1 MGLNRRYFLKQS
13 LAGVAGLFAFNSKNA
28 FAKTSDKAVK
38 CKIRTLTSGPKHH
51 FFGYY
56 GICPWN
62 KSGKYVLSLES
73 GFVNHFPS
81 REEPAAI
88 GVVDSESGKFEKV
101 TETGAWNLQ
110 QGAMLHWNPL
120 DDDEIIYNDRKN
132 NQIISVIMNIQSGK
146 KRALP
151 AAINGLSHDGKY
163 ALSLS
168 YGRLGRLRKTVGYQ
182 GLDDPSANSAHPDND
197 GVFVMDMLTGK
208 RRLAVSILDFY
219 NLIKDKHPELK
230 ERHMWCN
237 HTVFNKG
244 DSRFFFLGRSRESG
258 RLQTG
263 MFSANRNGSEL
274 REVIGYG
281 SRVSHFDWRN
291 DKEIIATFR
300 HKGRYSHYLFTDG
313 EGDYKAIGDGFLD
326 FDGHCSFAA
335 NQKWLVTDRKRGL
348 KQSLIIFNVETK
360 QGQTLTTLDMKLR
373 RNISGDLRC
382 DFHPRW
388 NRAGE
393 AICFDAIDQK
403 TGARQVHIAYLDFS

>member
-1 MGLNRRYFLKQS
+1 MNRRNFLRQA
-13 LAGVAGLFAFNSKNA
+13 LAGIAGMLAFNSTNA
-28 FAKTSDKAVK
+28 SAKTGDKAVK

-73 GFVNHFPS
+73 RFVDHFPG
-81 REEPAAI
+81 RDEPAAI
-88 GVVDSESGKFEKV
+88 GVVDTKSGKFEKV
-101 TETGAWNLQ
+101 TETTAWNLQ
-110 QGAMLHWNPL
+110 QGAMLHWNPMN
-120 DDDEIIYNDRKN
+120 DDEIIYNDRQE
-132 NQIISVIMNIQSGK
+132 NQIISVIINIQSGK

-151 AAINGLSHDGKY
+151 AAINGLSHNGKY

-182 GLDDPSANSAHPDND
+182 GLKDPSANSPHPDND

-208 RRLAVSILDFY
+208 RKLAVSILDFY
-219 NLIKDKHPELK
+219 KLIKEKHPELK

-237 HTVFNKG
+237 HTVFNKS
-244 DSRFFFLGRSRESG
+244 DTRFFFLGRSRENG

-263 MFSANRNGSEL
+263 MFTANRDGSKL
-274 REVIGYG
+274 REVIPYG
-281 SRVSHFDWRN
+281 SRVSHFDWCN
-291 DKEIIATFR
+291 DREIIATFR

-313 EGDYKAIGDGFLD
+313 KGDYKALGDGFLD

-348 KQSLIIFNVETK
+348 NQSLIIFNVETK

-388 NRAGE
+388 NQKGD
-393 AICFDAIDQK
+393 AICFDAIEQK
-403 TGARQVHIAYLDFS
+403 TGARQVHIAYLDFA